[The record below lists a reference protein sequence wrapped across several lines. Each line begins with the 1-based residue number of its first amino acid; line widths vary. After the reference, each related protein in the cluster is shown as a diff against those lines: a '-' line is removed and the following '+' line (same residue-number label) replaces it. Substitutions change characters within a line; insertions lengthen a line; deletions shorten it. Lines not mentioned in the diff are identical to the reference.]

1 MRLEPTNGTS
11 EFDYDVEL
19 LGISKV
25 FGTTSAVRDLTLRV
39 ERGIFFSLL
48 GPSGCGK
55 TTTLR
60 LIAGF
65 EQPTTGRVMIRGTDV
80 AGLPPYRR
88 DVNTV
93 FQSYALFPHMSVTD
107 NVAYGLRQRH
117 IGRTEIRRRVQEA
130 LEMVRLVG
138 VEARRP
144 SELSGGQQQRVA
156 LARALVNRPTVLL
169 LDEPLSALDLKLR
182 KEMQAELKTLQHTVG
197 ITFIYVTHDQEE
209 ALTLSNRIAVMNA
222 GRLEQE
228 GTPAEVYERPQTRFV
243 ADFIGLTNF
252 ITGTV
257 RELHSYGSADTVSRQ
272 VVVSTAIG
280 EVICAGIQ
288 PEVTNNERVTLTLR
302 PERVQVVAPDI
313 SMDKGWNF
321 VTGIVMQA
329 TFLGPQHEYRVRVGD
344 TTGGQEIT
352 VRQQNMGV
360 LTDVAALEGHDIGPD
375 RVWQTFGPGERVSL
389 VWRHEASL
397 ILREPGADRQQEESA
412 GKQASAPYA
421 SKV

>member
-1 MRLEPTNGTS
+1 MRLEPMNGS
-11 EFDYDVEL
+11 LELNYDVEL

-25 FGTTSAVRDLTLRV
+25 FGTTPAVRDLTLQV

-65 EQPTTGRVMIRGTDV
+65 E
-80 AGLPPYRR
+80 
-88 DVNTV
+88 
-93 FQSYALFPHMSVTD
+93 
-107 NVAYGLRQRH
+107 
-117 IGRTEIRRRVQEA
+117 
-130 LEMVRLVG
+130 
-138 VEARRP
+138 
-144 SELSGGQQQRVA
+144 QQRVA

-257 RELHSYGSADTVSRQ
+257 RELHAYGSAGTVSRQ
-272 VVVSTAIG
+272 VVVSTTIG

-313 SMDKGWNF
+313 SMDTGWN
-321 VTGIVMQA
+321 VVAGIVMQA
-329 TFLGPQHEYRVRVGD
+329 TFLGAQHEYRVRVGG

-352 VRQQNMGV
+352 VRQPRS
-360 LTDVAALEGHDIGPD
+360 L
-375 RVWQTFGPGERVSL
+375 RVG
-389 VWRHEASL
+389 
-397 ILREPGADRQQEESA
+397 
-412 GKQASAPYA
+412 
-421 SKV
+421 

>member
-1 MRLEPTNGTS
+1 MRSEPANGASTPT
-11 EFDYDVEL
+11 YDVEL

-25 FGTTSAVRDLTLRV
+25 FGTTLAVRDVTLRV

-65 EQPTTGRVMIRGTDV
+65 EQPTTGRIMIRGVDM

-88 DVNTV
+88 DANTV

-117 IGRTEIRRRVQEA
+117 VSRSEVRRRVQEA
-130 LEMVRLVG
+130 LAMVRLGG
-138 VEARRP
+138 VEARKP
-144 SELSGGQQQRVA
+144 GELSGGQQQRVA

-182 KEMQAELKTLQHTVG
+182 KEMQAELKTLQRTVG

-222 GRLEQE
+222 GCLEQE
-228 GTPAEVYERPQTRFV
+228 GAPTEVYERPQTRFV

-252 ITGTV
+252 ISGTV
-257 RELHSYGSADTVSRQ
+257 REFRAGGSAGAREI
-272 VVVSTAIG
+272 VVSTAIG
-280 EVICAGIQ
+280 EIICTGAQ
-288 PEVTNNERVTLTLR
+288 PAVTSGERVTLTLR
-302 PERVQVVAPDI
+302 PERVQAVTPD
-313 SMDKGWNF
+313 MPVHTGWNA
-321 VTGIVMQA
+321 VTGVVMQA
-329 TFLGPQHEYRVRVGD
+329 TFLGPQHEYRVRIGD
-344 TTGGQEIT
+344 TSSDQQIT

-360 LTDVAALEGHDIGPD
+360 LTDVAALEGHNTGLDST
-375 RVWQTFGPGERVSL
+375 WHAFGPGERVSL
-389 VWRHEASL
+389 MWRHEASL
-397 ILREPGADRQQEESA
+397 ILREPGADVQQEEST
-412 GKQASAPYA
+412 GKQASVPYA
-421 SKV
+421 SKA